1 VGLEDA
7 AMDWEP
13 EEQSG
18 EHDDEESQPEHAS
31 R

>member
-1 VGLEDA
+1 
-7 AMDWEP
+7 MDWEP